1 MPCQYFDRNC
11 TTGSAGILPALA
23 RHARWHGHAARAVD
37 AGVRHFGNRTL
48 SMIAV
53 QPLAALGAQPGV
65 AVPLA
70 VAQALLPGMFVSVRM
85 GGTLSPRS
93 GRHPV
98 TIVPDSGCACF
109 WVGLRPLIAGR
120 LMLNWASPLREK
132 ALPFPGVST
141 FPVQHHPGA
150 QGATPPHPRRGAF
163 RNSPPDSGGEA
174 PEAPGWLHAS
184 AGTPLKM

>member
-1 MPCQYFDRNC
+1 MRALSIFDRNC

-98 TIVPDSGCACF
+98 TIVQDSGCACF

-120 LMLNWASPLREK
+120 LILNWASPLAAKRLCLFLEF
-132 ALPFPGVST
+132 LHFRCNT
-141 FPVQHHPGA
+141 
-150 QGATPPHPRRGAF
+150 TPAPRA
-163 RNSPPDSGGEA
+163 PPLLIRGGE
-174 PEAPGWLHAS
+174 LL
-184 AGTPLKM
+184 GTPLLIQEGKRRRRRGGYMRAPALR